1 MKVHALSRA
10 GMRHFTEVTITAFF
24 WAAWLYL
31 VMPLLSLLLWF
42 VGIHFFVEE
51 MIARG
56 GYEALLGELGHYGLV
71 ILGMCTVIGLWVGWN
86 RQHYGAHNLR
96 IHQPRPVNPD
106 ELAEYGRLSRA
117 ELGTAQ
123 AARHLRV
130 TFDERDQLVIC
141 ETIRKGQEK
150 GPRTQGP

>member
-1 MKVHALSRA
+1 MKVHVLSRA
-10 GMRHFTEVTITAFF
+10 GMQHVTEVTITAFF

-96 IHQPRPVNPD
+96 IHQPPPVNPD
-106 ELAEYGRLSRA
+106 ELAEYGRLSRG
-117 ELGTAQ
+117 ELDTAQ

-130 TFDERDQLVIC
+130 TFDERDRLILR
-141 ETIRKGQEK
+141 ETPQKRKETR
-150 GPRTQGP
+150 PRGMNP